1 MFAATL
7 AVTNRTDCGIVP
19 ARAEP
24 LASLDRALPRTS
36 SVKRSVLATSMRFT
50 YDALTRCALN

>member
-7 AVTNRTDCGIVP
+7 VVTNRTDRGIAP

-24 LASLDRALPRTS
+24 LISLNCAMPPTS

-50 YDALTRCALN
+50 YDAPTRCALN